1 MPGQLNWTILA
12 ICPHGKMMIL
22 RIALSVALAF
32 ACIVPALAADALKP
46 LPTADLS
53 KLSRENA
60 DEIRGYLVQFNKDKN
75 TRKGSDL
82 AESYADIGALHA
94 RVGLFDV
101 AEVAFA
107 DAAAITPEDGRWP
120 YLQALIA
127 LARGQEAAGRQFFER
142 SFKLNPGYLPA
153 RMALANAL
161 IRENQLDRAKTMLS
175 DYVKDHKTAPMPYA
189 VLATIALR
197 QERYADAVEAF
208 KWALAAE
215 PQATQLYRGLALAQ
229 EKAGDKKGA
238 EASLAKAGDAGPT
251 LPDPMMERILP
262 IVDLKVPTAS
272 ASAAGAPANSAAAAN
287 EAPVAGPK
295 QTAMLEAGM
304 SATAGNFDAARKP
317 LDAALKQFPN
327 DAELLLSYAR
337 VEAAAGKFDA
347 ARSRARAA
355 TVAAPKES
363 SVWFVQ
369 GQIEEAAGDDA
380 AATAAFTKAL
390 VVDNRNV
397 RARIAIG
404 NIQLR
409 NGNTADAMKTYADAL
424 QTAPED
430 TDARARLIATQVLAG
445 KCADAVK
452 ETGAAATMSPRDA
465 GIAELYV
472 RVASTCRSATAE
484 QRTRAMT
491 MAGNLYKSPLGSSAQ
506 VSEAYALALA
516 AAGKWEDAAQ
526 TQGAAIFDAL
536 NRGSE
541 GSVPLYR
548 EFYTKFQA
556 KQLPDRPWPSAHPLF
571 KPSRVSFKPPAK
583 PAAKPAATPP
593 AATPAKPASRK

>member
-1 MPGQLNWTILA
+1 
-12 ICPHGKMMIL
+12 MIL
-22 RIALSVALAF
+22 RIVLSAALAL
-32 ACIVPALAADALKP
+32 ACIAQASAADALKP

-53 KLSRENA
+53 KLSRANA
-60 DEIRGYLVQFNKDKN
+60 DEIRGYLIQFNKDKASLS
-75 TRKGSDL
+75 GSEL
-82 AESYADIGALHA
+82 AERYADIGALHA

-107 DAAAITPEDGRWP
+107 DAAASTPNDARWP

-127 LARGQEAAGRQFFER
+127 LARGQDAAGRQFFER
-142 SFKLNPGYLPA
+142 SYKLNPGYLPA
-153 RMALANAL
+153 RMAMANAL
-161 IRENQLDRAKTMLS
+161 IRDNELDRAKALLNE
-175 DYVKDHKTAPMPYA
+175 YVKDHKTAPMPYA
-189 VLATIALR
+189 VLATIALQ
-197 QERYADAVEAF
+197 QERYADAVDAF

-215 PQATQLYRGLALAQ
+215 PQATQLYGGLALAQ

-238 EASLAKAGDAGPT
+238 DASRAKAGDVGPT

-262 IVDLKVPTAS
+262 IVDLKAPKNPS
-272 ASAAGAPANSAAAAN
+272 SGAAAPANAASSAS
-287 EAPVAGPK
+287 EAPVVGPK
-295 QTAMLEAGM
+295 QTAMVEAGM

-337 VEAAAGKFDA
+337 VEAAAGRFDA

-363 SVWFVQ
+363 GVWFVQ

-390 VVDNRNV
+390 TVDNRNV

-409 NGNTADAMKTYADAL
+409 NGNTADAMKAYADAL
-424 QTAPED
+424 QTAPES
-430 TDARARLIATQVLAG
+430 TDARARLIAAQVLAG
-445 KCADAVK
+445 KCSDAVK
-452 ETGAAATMSPRDA
+452 QSGDAASKSPRDA

-472 RVASTCRSATAE
+472 RVASTCRSASAD
-484 QRTRAMT
+484 QRNRAMT
-491 MAGNLYKSPLGSSAQ
+491 MAENLYKSPLGSSAQ

-526 TQGAAIFDAL
+526 TQGAAVFDAL
-536 NRGSE
+536 NHGNDA
-541 GSVPLYR
+541 SVPLYR
-548 EFYTKFQA
+548 DFYTKFQA
-556 KQLPDRPWPSAHPLF
+556 KQLPDRPWPATHPLF
-571 KPSRVSFKPPAK
+571 KPARVSFKPAAKPVAK
-583 PAAKPAATPP
+583 PAAAQPV
-593 AATPAKPASRK
+593 ATPAKPATKK

>member
-1 MPGQLNWTILA
+1 MN
-12 ICPHGKMMIL
+12 L

-32 ACIVPALAADALKP
+32 ACIAPACISPASAADAIKP

-60 DEIRGYLVQFNKDKN
+60 DEIRGYLIQFNKDKA
-75 TRKGSDL
+75 RLSGSEL
-82 AESYADIGALHA
+82 AERYADIGALHA

-107 DAAAITPEDGRWP
+107 DAAAITTEDGRWP

-127 LARGQEAAGRQFFER
+127 FARGQDAAGRKFFER

-161 IRENQLDRAKTMLS
+161 IRDNELDRAKVLLNE
-175 DYVKDHKTAPMPYA
+175 YVKDHKTAPMPYA
-189 VLATIALR
+189 VLATIAL
-197 QERYADAVEAF
+197 QQVRYAEAVDAF
-208 KWALAAE
+208 KSALAAE
-215 PQATQLYRGLALAQ
+215 PQATQLYAGLALAQ
-229 EKAGDKKGA
+229 EKAGDTKGA
-238 EASLAKAGDAGPT
+238 EVSRAKAGDIGPT

-262 IVDLKVPTAS
+262 IVDLKAPKPSAAGVAAP
-272 ASAAGAPANSAAAAN
+272 ASAASSAN

-295 QTAMLEAGM
+295 QTAMVEAGM
-304 SATAGNFDAARKP
+304 SATAGNFDVARKS

-347 ARSRARAA
+347 ARSRARSA
-355 TVAAPKES
+355 TGAAPKES
-363 SVWFVQ
+363 AVWFVQ
-369 GQIEEAAGDDA
+369 GQIEEAAGDDS

-390 VVDNRNV
+390 AVDKRNV

-409 NGNTADAMKTYADAL
+409 NGNTADAMKSYADAL
-424 QTAPED
+424 QSAPES
-430 TDARARLIATQVLAG
+430 TDARARLIATQVVAG
-445 KCADAVK
+445 KCADSVK
-452 ETGAAATMSPRDA
+452 ETGEAATKSPRDA

-484 QRTRAMT
+484 QRKRALT
-491 MAGNLYKSPLGSSAQ
+491 MAENLYKSPLGSSAQ

-516 AAGKWEDAAQ
+516 AAGKWEDASQ
-526 TQGAAIFDAL
+526 TQGAAVFDAL
-536 NRGSE
+536 NHGNE

-548 EFYTKFQA
+548 DFYTKFQA
-556 KQLPDRPWPSAHPLF
+556 KQLPDRPWPAADLLF
-571 KPSRVSFKPPAK
+571 KPTRVSFKPAAKPVAKPAAAQPAAAPAK
-583 PAAKPAATPP
+583 PAAK
-593 AATPAKPASRK
+593 K